1 MWQKRNA
8 SSKSPQAHFTML
20 HACYMNVACS
30 GNFRQGYSS
39 NCFWGQL
46 LPLFC
51 SYIETET
58 GWLNK
63 TSETSSTPS
72 SNLTSSPSSIVELL
86 MVWHKDFLGGSKA
99 YEQLEI
105 VYAFWEQHTA
115 QESHNVKDFVSTRV
129 VLFVMC
135 LVWLYVAVA
144 ITCSVSAHVEVLQQ
158 VYAAICTMITKTFF
172 QYLIKPLAERTAAEV
187 CALTEG

>member
-1 MWQKRNA
+1 MWPKRNA

-20 HACYMNVACS
+20 HACYMYVACS
-30 GNFRQGYSS
+30 GNFHQGYSS

-46 LPLFC
+46 LSLFC

-58 GWLNK
+58 VWLNK
-63 TSETSSTPS
+63 TSGTSSTPS

-86 MVWHKDFLGGSKA
+86 MVWHQDFLGGSKA

-105 VYAFWEQHTA
+105 FYAFGSNRSVITWNIMYQPGLFCL
-115 QESHNVKDFVSTRV
+115 SVST
-129 VLFVMC
+129 
-135 LVWLYVAVA
+135 
-144 ITCSVSAHVEVLQQ
+144 HVEVLQQ
-158 VYAAICTMITKTFF
+158 VYAVICAVITGTFF